1 MAGLFDD
8 LLQENNA
15 PPPSAPSGGLFDDLL
30 VEEAEEESD
39 QTVVGSIGRGVP
51 AGLVNIAQGISELGA
66 AGLEAT
72 NIVDEGSQEAVTQ
85 AFENFKDATGLRP
98 ERTAGKV
105 AEVITNYATPGLGV
119 FSWVSKADKAR
130 KALQAGAPLP
140 KAKTW
145 FGKSAVKFGE
155 KAPKALTGTRVG
167 RAALTTVGTG
177 VADVLVSPSSM
188 TTLADSWDAMPEFMR
203 TEDEKGLT
211 GKELTGVRL
220 RNKLRLGLEGA
231 GFNLGAEVALP
242 VVGATIKGIGQV
254 PGVPA
259 MARGLSNA
267 FDYMGNKILEAP
279 VIGRVTKKYLT
290 PDGLANNEVMTAL
303 RTAEGMTEGQEKIA
317 SDIIR
322 DYDKAVQNLI
332 KFQGVRGLFRS
343 GRERIQRTYNDTFDY
358 LTGEM
363 SPADFRSAYGS
374 KVTKAADRMRDQITD
389 LSNAFR
395 QSVEESNL
403 PREEI
408 DRIVGLF
415 DQNQATYLR
424 RVYEIQLNPDKFKGV
439 VVRDL
444 PQYDAALAQTEQAM
458 RNRNMR
464 IQNGIDNGTIRPDD
478 PQVELLVDDPRAAA
492 ELFIDQQF
500 ENAGV
505 TLGQF
510 SSDAPRALKEEYAR
524 GKKAVESATRGKL
537 FNLSS
542 GMLKDRSSIL
552 DEAPLLQE
560 MMGVVDN
567 PKDAYLYTIN
577 NLSNTLAAQKLYSE
591 VQRSLGK
598 VDYQAAAPRL
608 ASGTYR
614 PTIDGST
621 VPDDAVASLTGL
633 GYVKAGDAVKAQD
646 NAFGGS
652 FGALSGD
659 YVPAEV
665 YNAMTTPLRS
675 SSSVQEALAVSLQLK
690 GLSQMSKTVLN
701 PLSQVRNFLS
711 NTFVVGANGLLGR
724 NMGLFESADVLL
736 ANAVDSPEQFK
747 LLRAM
752 ANEGAIG
759 QNIQINEMRR
769 LLQEQTELGVSS
781 RLNKLG
787 NFVVESKAGAPVRFM
802 QKTYQL
808 GDDYWKVVGALGEKA
823 RYGAA
828 LRKGGIDIDNVSPQV
843 QQALMDAGLVQ
854 RTRSIADTDFG
865 DMLAIDLVKQTMPT
879 YSMVPEAIK
888 AIRRVPVVGNFMAF
902 PAEIIR
908 TSGNIVNRAVKEM
921 GFKATPE
928 LVQALGEQ
936 QARAL
941 ARQIRGIG
949 AQRLTGYISMAG
961 VAPIAMRDAAH
972 SVLEVTPE
980 EEQLLEENSPY
991 WTKGNTLMYLSKLKD
1006 GEAEYADL
1014 SYMLPYEFMLAPA
1027 RAALQVYGEKGEVGA
1042 NEAEQIFAASWEGFK
1057 KFAEPFASEALAAER
1072 VFDVTMR
1079 DGKTQTGAEIY
1090 EPGEMW
1096 GDKLSKSLVHVAGA
1110 FMPGI
1115 IDQFTTVKGGQFV
1128 PGRATRAATDMPSRE
1143 GDPYTIA
1150 EEAGTMMI
1158 GVRPMKLKVDR
1169 SLGYAGGEYSANRS
1183 SAVQIFT
1190 KVADDNDATA
1200 EDIVNAYIKANE
1212 ARRRHQAE
1220 LRDKIEKAKA
1230 AGMTIGQIY
1239 QAFKNTGVSQ
1249 KELTQIMNNR
1259 YSPIKVSRSLIR
1271 EVSNEVNVKRE
1282 SRILKKLPRTEIL
1295 DAAKAFRNA
1304 PIVGEQQP
1312 VPTAPASGG
1321 LFDDLLQMPSQPQP
1335 TVPEPQPSETF
1346 IGRATDAV
1354 VDTGRG
1360 ITQGLVERARTV
1372 APSLLGSDPASQ
1384 AANQEILNRRAN
1396 Q

>member
-1 MAGLFDD
+1 MA
-8 LLQENNA
+8 
-15 PPPSAPSGGLFDDLL
+15 
-30 VEEAEEESD
+30 EEFVPILAEPEEPAAFVPILAEESD
-39 QTVVGSIGRGVP
+39 QTVVGSIGRG
-51 AGLVNIAQGISELGA
+51 AGAGIVNIAQGLSELGA
-66 AGLEAT
+66 AGLEAVD
-72 NIVDEGSQEAVTQ
+72 IVDEGSQEATTQ

-130 KALQAGAPLP
+130 KAIQAGTPLP
-140 KAKTW
+140 KAKTL

-155 KAPKALTGTRVG
+155 KAPKALTGTRAG

-203 TEDEKGLT
+203 TEDEEGLT

-279 VIGRVTKKYLT
+279 VVGPRVKKYLT
-290 PDGLANNEVMTAL
+290 PDGLVQGEVMTAL

-317 SDIIR
+317 ETVLR
-322 DYDKAVQNLI
+322 DYDKAIRDLF
-332 KFQGVRGLFRS
+332 KFQGVRGLFRT
-343 GRERIQRTYNDTFDY
+343 GRERIQRTYSDTMDY

-363 SPADFRSAYGS
+363 APADFRSAYGD
-374 KVTKAADRMRDQITD
+374 KVTKAADRMREQITN
-389 LSNAFR
+389 LSGTFR
-395 QSVEESNL
+395 QSIEESNL

-408 DRIVGLF
+408 DRIQGLF
-415 DQNQATYLR
+415 DQNQATYIRRLYELNLR
-424 RVYEIQLNPDKFKGV
+424 PEKFRGV
-439 VVRDL
+439 KPESL
-444 PQYDAALAQTEQAM
+444 PQYKTAVAEVEKAFQ
-458 RNRNMR
+458 NRNMR
-464 IQNGIDNGTIRPDD
+464 IQNGIDNGRIRPDD
-478 PQVELLVDDPRAAA
+478 PMAQLVVDDPRAAA
-492 ELFIDQQF
+492 SDFIAEQF
-500 ENAGV
+500 DRSHLAMGD
-505 TLGQF
+505 LAP
-510 SSDAPRALKEEYAR
+510 DAPEFVKYLTKGNREVKTQ
-524 GKKAVESATRGKL
+524 TRGNL
-537 FNLSS
+537 FNLAD

-552 DEAPLLQE
+552 DEAPMLQE
-560 MMGVVDN
+560 MMGVIRD
-567 PKDAYLYTIN
+567 PREAYLRTIN
-577 NLSNTLAAQKLYSE
+577 DMSNTVAAQKLYRE
-591 VQRSLGK
+591 VENSLGK
-598 VDYQAAAPRL
+598 IDFQ
-608 ASGTYR
+608 SGLPLLQRGQR
-614 PTIDGST
+614 PVIDGNN
-621 VPDDAVASLTGL
+621 LTDQMISQLEGY
-633 GYVKAGDAVKAQD
+633 GYVKAGELNPDR
-646 NAFGGS
+646 AFGGK
-652 FGALSGD
+652 FGSLSGS
-659 YVPAEV
+659 YVPVEV
-665 YNAMTTPLRS
+665 YNSLTTPLRS
-675 SSSVQEALAVSLQLK
+675 SSAVQQALAVSLQLK

-724 NMGLFESADVLL
+724 NMGLFESADVLVS
-736 ANAVDSPEQFK
+736 NAIDSPEQFK
-747 LLRAM
+747 LLRSM
-752 ANEGAIG
+752 ADEGAIG
-759 QNIQINEMRR
+759 QNIQLNELRR
-769 LLQEQTELGVSS
+769 LLEEQTELGVSA
-781 RLNKLG
+781 RLNKAG
-787 NFVVESKAGAPVRFM
+787 NAFRQSKVGAPVRFM
-802 QKTYQL
+802 EKTYQL

-888 AIRRVPVVGNFMAF
+888 SLRRIPVVGNFMAF

-980 EEQLLEENSPY
+980 EEQLLAENSPY

-1079 DGKTQTGAEIY
+1079 DGRTQTGAEIY
-1090 EPGEMW
+1090 ETGEMW

-1128 PGRATRAATDMPSRE
+1128 PGRATRAVTDMPSKE

-1150 EEAGTMMI
+1150 EEAGTMLI

-1190 KVADDNDATA
+1190 KVADDNDATE
-1200 EDIVNAYIKANE
+1200 EDIVNAYVKANE

-1220 LRDKIEKAKA
+1220 LRDKIEKARA
-1230 AGMTIGQIY
+1230 AGMTVGEVY
-1239 QAFKNTGVSQ
+1239 RAFKNTGVSR

-1259 YSPIKVSRSLIR
+1259 YSPIKVSRNLIR
-1271 EVSNEVNVKRE
+1271 EVNNETNIKKE
-1282 SRILKKLPRTEIL
+1282 NRILKRLPRGAINKVGNTFRGTEIIQTQPE
-1295 DAAKAFRNA
+1295 FT
-1304 PIVGEQQP
+1304 PILVEETS
-1312 VPTAPASGG
+1312 VTV
-1321 LFDDLLQMPSQPQP
+1321 
-1335 TVPEPQPSETF
+1335 VPEPQPSETF
-1346 IGRATDAV
+1346 VGRAADAV
-1354 VDTGRG
+1354 IDTGRDV
-1360 ITQGLVERARTV
+1360 TRGLVERARTV
-1372 APSLLGSDPASQ
+1372 APSLLGGDPASQ